1 MVDDKEIIYIALRNQ
16 AELYLE
22 SLEDKENP
30 LNDEQRELAEYI
42 LARTAQLINQYEEE
56 FKKSDTNQTIPRP
69 KWE

>member
-22 SLEDKENP
+22 SLEDTENP

-56 FKKSDTNQTIPRP
+56 FKKLGINQTIARP

>member
-22 SLEDKENP
+22 SLEDTENP

-56 FKKSDTNQTIPRP
+56 FKKSDTNQTISRP
-69 KWE
+69 TWE